1 MSVITNLKS
10 GAATDTQDG
19 IDKVGT
25 INMVYI
31 TDSLYA
37 SKPIFDQNKILTL
50 YANKNIRLL
59 ECEFIYYTAEDIVIL
74 SQYIY
79 NFSTTS
85 DFLLRRGIS
94 VHVNFI
100 PSKTDHKLIFM
111 LHNLTNFKVKIH

>member
-31 TDSLYA
+31 TDSLFA

-50 YANKNIRLL
+50 YLNIICQQEYQTFGVQIYLL
-59 ECEFIYYTAEDIVIL
+59 H
-74 SQYIY
+74 S
-79 NFSTTS
+79 
-85 DFLLRRGIS
+85 
-94 VHVNFI
+94 
-100 PSKTDHKLIFM
+100 
-111 LHNLTNFKVKIH
+111 